1 MQELFV
7 KGGPLMWP
15 LLACS
20 LLAITVVLERL
31 AFGLRRTVATK
42 SSDAQNIIGL
52 VEAQQRDEALAMARS
67 HPNCPICCVLHE
79 GLQHA
84 ASGRITE
91 AMQLTA
97 ARKLK
102 CEKRGINMLDTI
114 VTVAPLLGILGTVL
128 GIIDSFDLLSD
139 AGIQN
144 PQAVLG
150 GIAQALI
157 TTAAGLTVAVISL
170 LPMNYFLS
178 RLQKQA
184 ELIAD
189 LATQLE
195 LALAKSD
202 TQTSDQNGRGEYG
215 DGD

>member
-20 LLAITVVLERL
+20 LLALTVALERVIWK
-31 AFGLRRTVATK
+31 LRRAANTNRRAAEK
-42 SSDAQNIIGL
+42 IIRL
-52 VEAQQRDEALAMARS
+52 VEAQQLDEAFSETRS
-67 HPNCPICCVLHE
+67 HPKCPICCVLRE

-84 ASGRITE
+84 ASGHITE
-91 AMQLTA
+91 AMQLEA
-97 ARKLK
+97 ARQLK
-102 CEKRGINMLDTI
+102 REKRGINLLDTI
-114 VTVAPLLGILGTVL
+114 VTLAPLLGILGTVM
-128 GIIDSFDLLSD
+128 GIIQSFNLLSD

-170 LPMNYFLS
+170 LPMNFFMA

-184 ELIAD
+184 ELLAD
-189 LATQLE
+189 FATQLQLQ
-195 LALAKSD
+195 LAQPSKH
-202 TQTSDQNGRGEYG
+202 GEVR
-215 DGD
+215 DAD

>member
-1 MQELFV
+1 
-7 KGGPLMWP
+7 
-15 LLACS
+15 
-20 LLAITVVLERL
+20 
-31 AFGLRRTVATK
+31 
-42 SSDAQNIIGL
+42 
-52 VEAQQRDEALAMARS
+52 
-67 HPNCPICCVLHE
+67 
-79 GLQHA
+79 
-84 ASGRITE
+84 
-91 AMQLTA
+91 
-97 ARKLK
+97 
-102 CEKRGINMLDTI
+102 MLDTI

-195 LALAKSD
+195 LASVHYQSSCIARYQLKTLTTRVVHVA
-202 TQTSDQNGRGEYG
+202 G
-215 DGD
+215 

>member
-1 MQELFV
+1 MNDLFI

-20 LLAITVVLERL
+20 IIALMVTLERL
-31 AFGLRRTVATK
+31 LWSSRRALSTNTK
-42 SSDAQNIIGL
+42 AAQKIIRL
-52 VEAQQRDEALAMARS
+52 VEAKQHDEALPLAQT
-67 HPNCPICCVLHE
+67 HPNCPICCVLLT

-84 ASGRITE
+84 ASGKLAQAMELE
-91 AMQLTA
+91 AGRQI
-97 ARKLK
+97 KQ
-102 CEKRGINMLDTI
+102 EKRGINVLDTI

-157 TTAAGLTVAVISL
+157 TTATGLSVAVMSL

-178 RLQKQA
+178 KLQKQA
-184 ELIAD
+184 EQISD
-189 LATQLE
+189 FATQLE
-195 LALAKSD
+195 LHICTPPVNSEVSD
-202 TQTSDQNGRGEYG
+202 AD
-215 DGD
+215 

>member
-1 MQELFV
+1 MSELFD

-20 LLAITVVLERL
+20 LLALTVILERL
-31 AFGLRRTVATK
+31 AFGVRRTVARRPQAA
-42 SSDAQNIIGL
+42 SQIIRL
-52 VEAQQRDEALAMARS
+52 VSAEKRGEAFGIAES
-67 HPNCPICCVLHE
+67 HPKCPLCCVLHE
-79 GLQHA
+79 GLKHA
-84 ASGRITE
+84 ASGRETE
-91 AMQLTA
+91 AMQLAA
-97 ARKLK
+97 ARQLKLD
-102 CEKRGINMLDTI
+102 KRGINILDTI
-114 VTVAPLLGILGTVL
+114 VTVAPLLGILGTVM
-128 GIIDSFDLLSD
+128 GIIDSFNLLSD

-189 LATQLE
+189 FATQLE
-195 LALAKSD
+195 LAIAKPSHD
-202 TQTSDQNGRGEYG
+202 SEVD
-215 DGD
+215 DGS

>member
-1 MQELFV
+1 
-7 KGGPLMWP
+7 
-15 LLACS
+15 
-20 LLAITVVLERL
+20 
-31 AFGLRRTVATK
+31 
-42 SSDAQNIIGL
+42 
-52 VEAQQRDEALAMARS
+52 
-67 HPNCPICCVLHE
+67 
-79 GLQHA
+79 
-84 ASGRITE
+84 
-91 AMQLTA
+91 
-97 ARKLK
+97 
-102 CEKRGINMLDTI
+102 MLYTI

>member
-20 LLAITVVLERL
+20 LIAMTVVIERL
-31 AFGLRRTVATK
+31 VFSLHRATSRNQRVAEQIIRLVT
-42 SSDAQNIIGL
+42 AQRH
-52 VEAQQRDEALAMARS
+52 VEALQLAHS
-67 HPNCPICCVLHE
+67 HPKCPICCVLLE

-97 ARKLK
+97 ARQIKL
-102 CEKRGINMLDTI
+102 EKRGINVLDTI
-114 VTVAPLLGILGTVL
+114 VTVAPLLGILGTVM
-128 GIIDSFDLLSD
+128 GIIDSFNLLSD

-170 LPMNYFLS
+170 LPMNYFLA

-184 ELIAD
+184 ELLAD

-195 LALAKSD
+195 LALAQSPINKE
-202 TQTSDQNGRGEYG
+202 NA
-215 DGD
+215 DGY

>member
-1 MQELFV
+1 MFV
-7 KGGPLMWP
+7 
-15 LLACS
+15 LL
-20 LLAITVVLERL
+20 
-31 AFGLRRTVATK
+31 
-42 SSDAQNIIGL
+42 
-52 VEAQQRDEALAMARS
+52 
-67 HPNCPICCVLHE
+67 E

-84 ASGRITE
+84 ATGRMTE

-97 ARKLK
+97 ARQLKL
-102 CEKRGINMLDTI
+102 EKRGINLLDTI

-128 GIIDSFDLLSD
+128 GIIDSFNLLSD

-170 LPMNYFLS
+170 LPMNFFLS
-178 RLQKQA
+178 RLQKKA
-184 ELIAD
+184 EFIAD

-195 LALAKSD
+195 LALAKPSSHKEED
-202 TQTSDQNGRGEYG
+202 HG
-215 DGD
+215 D

>member
-1 MQELFV
+1 MHELFV

-20 LLAITVVLERL
+20 LLALTVTFERIL
-31 AFGLRRTVATK
+31 WNIRRMACRNMPAAK
-42 SSDAQNIIGL
+42 QIIRL
-52 VEAQQRDEALAMARS
+52 VEAQRRDEALRLARS
-67 HPNCPICCVLHE
+67 HPKCPLCRVLLE

-84 ASGRITE
+84 ASGRMTE
-91 AMQLTA
+91 AMQLEA
-97 ARKLK
+97 GRQLKL
-102 CEKRGINMLDTI
+102 EKRGINVLDTI
-114 VTVAPLLGILGTVL
+114 ITVSPLLGILGTVM
-128 GIIDSFDLLSD
+128 GIIDSFNLLSD
-139 AGIQN
+139 AGIEN

-170 LPMNYFLS
+170 LPMNYFLA

-184 ELIAD
+184 ETITD

-195 LALAKSD
+195 LALAQPSLLKEAGHAD
-202 TQTSDQNGRGEYG
+202 
-215 DGD
+215 